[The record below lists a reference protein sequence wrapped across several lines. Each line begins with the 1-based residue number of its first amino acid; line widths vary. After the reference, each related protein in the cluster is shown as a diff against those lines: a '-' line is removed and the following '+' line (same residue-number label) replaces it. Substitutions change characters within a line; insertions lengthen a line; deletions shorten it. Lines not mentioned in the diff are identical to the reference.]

1 MLSKSLL
8 FRLIRFIYLFLG
20 RKFLRK
26 NYSKVVFLNK
36 SIKVEGQKKE
46 FNLKIFYFRLLS
58 KRDKFLTNLFFNNP
72 LLLLLNNKG
81 LLLFFIN
88 FKQIYNVKIFNF
100 FLEKI
105 KDLNISKELKSFI
118 IRKIILKKNRLFF
131 RLVFIFQYKNEIN
144 KINLVSNLSNL
155 SNLFSNLKINLINSI
170 LNLRKNLSSKTF
182 NNKYLLLLLKVL
194 KNKFKTFN
202 NNVYFIKYSKKKRYK
217 FISLFF

>member
-26 NYSKVVFLNK
+26 NYSKEVFLNK

-131 RLVFIFQYKNEIN
+131 RLVFILKYKNEIN
-144 KINLVSNLSNL
+144 KINLVSNF
-155 SNLFSNLKINLINSI
+155 SNLFSNLKNSI